1 MVLFRSFQVVRTK
14 LGLLCRKGGSLKLRD
29 KPAFPKLTPNLP
41 KSQVVSTGDF
51 GKFNP
56 AICPQWQLTENVTS
70 QALRD
75 FTSGFGGH
83 PTRASKFAFQPLN
96 SHLGDGSSR
105 SRIEPSHRQSGSF
118 GSPVAFK
125 SAKLK
130 LSIRSRRDLH
140 CRRRGHCRDA
150 PIRLKS

>member
-75 FTSGFGGH
+75 FTSGLAVTLQERQSLH
-83 PTRASKFAFQPLN
+83 
-96 SHLGDGSSR
+96 SSR
-105 SRIEPSHRQSGSF
+105 SIRTLAMLVAALGLSRVTGNPEVSARQWPSNRPS
-118 GSPVAFK
+118 
-125 SAKLK
+125 
-130 LSIRSRRDLH
+130 
-140 CRRRGHCRDA
+140 
-150 PIRLKS
+150 

>member
-83 PTRASKFAFQPLN
+83 PTRASKFAFQ
-96 SHLGDGSSR
+96 
-105 SRIEPSHRQSGSF
+105 
-118 GSPVAFK
+118 
-125 SAKLK
+125 
-130 LSIRSRRDLH
+130 SIRTLAMVVAGLGLSRVTGNPEVSARQWPSN
-140 CRRRGHCRDA
+140 R
-150 PIRLKS
+150 PS